1 MTRFAAAT
9 LLLSALACASPV
21 GPRPVTAESIRQ
33 AAPVQALAT
42 ADTADV
48 LITALEQTAAVR
60 VGQTVGL
67 KPFRDGVRWQVTFSN
82 TDLQLMTPLDRLA
95 APGDEGWVWKALV
108 RGTTEIT
115 LTSVSPHSSL
125 YLIERHPA
133 PSGSQ

>member
-1 MTRFAAAT
+1 M
-9 LLLSALACASPV
+9 
-21 GPRPVTAESIRQ
+21 
-33 AAPVQALAT
+33 QALAT

-115 LTSVSPHSSL
+115 LTSVAPCAA
-125 YLIERHPA
+125 PPCA
-133 PSGSQ
+133 PSAQRVTITLEITGS